1 MIITIH
7 QPNYFPWL
15 GFFDKIAG
23 SDLFVLLDH
32 VKNDV
37 TAGFWVKRVKV
48 LANGQA
54 MWSTVPLYRGK
65 NEKIQPINEMMID
78 VDNQLMGKNLRVL
91 RSAYLKAPYFE
102 SIFPLVESFYHH
114 QSRFIAERNIDF
126 IRSVCRM
133 LGITTRL
140 ILSSDLACERSAT
153 DLNIEITQ
161 KVGGTT
167 YKSGDGSAGYLEAS
181 KFHDAGI
188 NLLFQE
194 FVHPVYSQFNS
205 SRFVPGLSII
215 DALFNI
221 GPKGTAELLNVKPEQ
236 DKEEKFILN

>member
-1 MIITIH
+1 MIIAIH

-32 VKNDV
+32 VKNDI

-48 LANGQA
+48 LVHGQVI
-54 MWSTVPLYRGK
+54 WSTVPLYRGG
-65 NEKIQPINEMMID
+65 NEKIQPINQMIID
-78 VDNQLMGKNLRVL
+78 VDNHLMGKNFRVL

-102 SIFPLVESFYHH
+102 SVFPLVEAFYQHK
-114 QSRFIAERNIDF
+114 SPFIAERNIDF
-126 IRSVCRM
+126 IKSVCEM
-133 LGITTRL
+133 LGIATKL
-140 ILSSDLACERSAT
+140 ILSSDLACERFAT

-161 KVGGTT
+161 KVSGTT
-167 YKSGDGSAGYLEAS
+167 YKSGDGSTGYLEDY
-181 KFHDAGI
+181 KFRNAGL
-188 NLLFQE
+188 NLVFQD

-205 SRFVPGLSII
+205 NHFIPGLSVI

-221 GPKGTAELLNVKPEQ
+221 GPKGTAGLLNVKAKQ
-236 DKEEKFILN
+236 DKGGS